1 MLSVVS
7 SARLAIIG
15 LILAAALLA
24 VAAGRMGRRESRLIR
39 RWLRSVAGRDVF
51 QRTQCRVE
59 TLTLGTGYG
68 RWTVSPPRLGPGS
81 VAYSFGLGRD
91 VSFELALIE
100 RFGVTVHGFDP
111 TPLALEWLRA
121 QSLPPSFIL
130 HEVGIADYDGSARFA
145 PPTQAD
151 WESFSMVRQ
160 YGIGSTIEAPV
171 ARFAT
176 LVARIGGPPPDL
188 VKLDIEGAEYAVL
201 PDLLASAFRPSQLL
215 VEFHHRWAETGPR
228 ATREAIRLLNR
239 AGYRVAAVSDKGREY
254 TFVLGGD

>member
-1 MLSVVS
+1 VAPFFLLVFALS
-7 SARLAIIG
+7 LPF
-15 LILAAALLA
+15 ALL
-24 VAAGRMGRRESRLIR
+24 GRRQRRLLR
-39 RWLRSVAGRDVF
+39 RWLRSLAGRDVF
-51 QRTQCRVE
+51 QRPQCRVE
-59 TLTLGTGYG
+59 TLRLGTGHG
-68 RWTVSPPRLGPGS
+68 RWTVSPPLLGPGS

-91 VSFELALIE
+91 VSFERALIE
-100 RFGVTVHGFDP
+100 RFGVIVHGFDP
-111 TPLALEWLRA
+111 TPLAREWLRA

-145 PPTQAD
+145 PPAQTD

-160 YGIGSTIEAPV
+160 SGIGSAIEAPV

-176 LVARIGGPPPDL
+176 LVPRIGSPPPDL

-201 PDLLASAFRPSQLL
+201 PDLLASGFRPRQLL